1 MEDAGN
7 SFAASDKAMLEHF
20 VDQLIDEKGINKT
33 DRLRAELMEK
43 VSDTVMTEILMNLPD
58 YLLDKITAAYDEN
71 TASEELIEG
80 IVRESGIDTETI
92 TKNALI
98 NFRESFLA

>member
-20 VDQLIDEKGINKT
+20 VDQLIDEKGIN
-33 DRLRAELMEK
+33 
-43 VSDTVMTEILMNLPD
+43 MTEILMNLPD
-58 YLLDKITAAYDEN
+58 YLLDKINAAYDEN

>member
-33 DRLRAELMEK
+33 DRLRA
-43 VSDTVMTEILMNLPD
+43 
-58 YLLDKITAAYDEN
+58 
-71 TASEELIEG
+71 
-80 IVRESGIDTETI
+80 
-92 TKNALI
+92 
-98 NFRESFLA
+98 